1 MAWKRTQSMRRLL
14 AAIESGD
21 IQLVE
26 RLIVKGAKVNG
37 EHWHET
43 PSSCAIRKN
52 QTQILALL
60 IRHGLDLRGGGD
72 DAIEIPAINAAR
84 YGHVHILALL
94 IRHGVDPRFADDEL
108 FAGAAFH
115 NQPAVLKF
123 LAATIFAPDRW
134 RGKTFLDIQK
144 EAEIV
149 ERNILKGLPDDP
161 EEFKDV
167 IRPARLVLFDAAMTC
182 WEHVRPDP
190 PKINISDIP
199 AKGKAL

>member
-1 MAWKRTQSMRRLL
+1 MPKSKTPRKPSYKRFRE
-14 AAIESGD
+14 AIESGD
-21 IQLVE
+21 IKLVE
-26 RLIVKGAKVNG
+26 RLIALGANV
-37 EHWHET
+37 H
-43 PSSCAIRKN
+43 
-52 QTQILALL
+52 
-60 IRHGLDLRGGGD
+60 GD

-84 YGHVHILALL
+84 CGHVHILALL

-123 LAATIFAPDRW
+123 LAATIFAPDLW

-161 EEFKDV
+161 EGFKDV